1 MMVRSLRKFTFIKN
15 LKKISGYWCNMIS
28 EDFLKMG
35 INITDEHI
43 VQMHEL
49 VYKKLIKS
57 KVYCT
62 SFEELEQLK

>member
-1 MMVRSLRKFTFIKN
+1 
-15 LKKISGYWCNMIS
+15 MIS